1 MSVIVIAIA
10 SESGVPIFSRK
21 RGNNENI
28 QFSTIASLHGINMFS
43 KCHNLSMVDTHVDSG
58 TIIWKEYCK
67 SVTLIG
73 IATGGLECD
82 LELLLSCVHDVM
94 VFSVGKKELENIKN
108 IDQLKRDLRQCYPIL
123 DYLLE
128 SLDPNVVSSP
138 FPTLVL
144 DLIQSILC
152 PQAQQLQQAL
162 DIYAENVTGR
172 WACLAIHGH
181 LVATSSDF
189 TELDPR
195 EARLMLLLAAAQDG
209 APLRDTPVYL
219 PQMSPDVAFRA
230 VTCKLLADVYVIV
243 ICGATPPLSQI
254 DEIVLQCWESYAQI
268 IKEAK
273 LVYPRNFPMSITF
286 ESSVLGILLININKR
301 RCVFSR
307 HLHTLNQ
314 KSRSISGAHRM
325 DILRTFYVT
334 TARDLAP
341 ELKVKVH
348 KSEEAGGSTV
358 QDQEDCICETYWTS
372 EYHKCHGQRSGNMLC
387 CVLYAST
394 VHIHTMR
401 MITNQIL
408 QELNTNKEI
417 YW

>member
-1 MSVIVIAIA
+1 MSVIVFAIA

-43 KCHNLSMVDTHVDSG
+43 KCHKISMVNTHVDNG

-67 SVTLIG
+67 SITLIG
-73 IATGGLECD
+73 VATGGLECD

-94 VFSVGKKELENIKN
+94 VFSIGKKELENMKN
-108 IDQLKRDLRQCYPIL
+108 IDQVKRDLRPCYPIL

-128 SLDPNVVSSP
+128 SLDPNAVSSS

-162 DIYAENVTGR
+162 DNYAENVTGR

-189 TELDPR
+189 DELDPR
-195 EARLMLLLAAAQDG
+195 EARLLLLLAAAQDG

-219 PQMSPDVAFRA
+219 PLMSPDVAFRA
-230 VTCKLLADVYVIV
+230 VTCKLLADVYVVV

-254 DEIVLQCWESYAQI
+254 DEIVLQCWETYAQT

-273 LVYPRNFPMSITF
+273 LVYPRNFPISITF

-307 HLHTLNQ
+307 HLHASVQ
-314 KSRSISGAHRM
+314 KTRSMSGAHRM

-341 ELKVKVH
+341 ELKVKDHNNEGHSAV
-348 KSEEAGGSTV
+348 SDLG
-358 QDQEDCICETYWTS
+358 DCICETYWSS
-372 EYHKCHGQRSGNMLC
+372 EYHKCHGQRSGNILC

-394 VHIHTMR
+394 VHTHAMR
-401 MITNQIL
+401 MITSQIL

-417 YW
+417 CW